1 MPHSIRVKWGA
12 AEGKH
17 RFWEDVSSV
26 VQVHT
31 QKMCLKAQSFSY

>member
-12 AEGKH
+12 AEGKQVLG
-17 RFWEDVSSV
+17 RCELSC
-26 VQVHT
+26 QVHT